1 MSDDLI
7 AETADGKKVKC
18 KGDGTWE
25 YVIDLDHVPPGDGE
39 AEGGDGKEPDQGKY

>member
-25 YVIDLDHVPPGDGE
+25 YVIDLDHVQGDGE
-39 AEGGDGKEPDQGKY
+39 VMAACSARVS

>member
-25 YVIDLDHVPPGDGE
+25 YVIDLDHVQGDGE
-39 AEGGDGKEPDQGKY
+39 AEGGDGKEPDQVKY